1 MILDEHRKP
10 VPIGFDGEIYIGGA
24 GVASGYW
31 NNEALTAERFVPSP
45 FVEVPGKLY
54 RSGDRG
60 RLGDDGTISFVGRND
75 QQVKVRGYRIEP
87 GEVEAALLAVP
98 GVVDA
103 AVIAQPVV
111 NLEAM
116 EVRLSEMPAEMREAL
131 LADVERMEIDRSSAP
146 HLSIERAAFRLVL
159 EEATSDFI
167 KPPQESQRHWLL
179 SQAMTEFA
187 EDLEHLDKV
196 SRRFVG
202 GKRVYESGMQ
212 DVQQAALE
220 PSQIMEN
227 WQTPVMRAMAE
238 QVTAAHGDVLEVGFG
253 RGVSAEFIQ
262 ELGVRSH
269 TIVEVNDHSV
279 QAWFEPWRAR
289 HSDRDIRLFH
299 ARWEDCESE
308 LDLYDGIFFH
318 AFPLDEDEYVRT
330 VLRSV
335 TFAEHAFGPM
345 ARHLRPGGV
354 FTYLTTEIDS
364 FSRRHQRALFR
375 HFRSIELSVQK
386 VVVPPDTEDAWW
398 ADSMVIV
405 KATK

>member
-1 MILDEHRKP
+1 M
-10 VPIGFDGEIYIGGA
+10 
-24 GVASGYW
+24 
-31 NNEALTAERFVPSP
+31 
-45 FVEVPGKLY
+45 
-54 RSGDRG
+54 
-60 RLGDDGTISFVGRND
+60 
-75 QQVKVRGYRIEP
+75 
-87 GEVEAALLAVP
+87 
-98 GVVDA
+98 
-103 AVIAQPVV
+103 
-111 NLEAM
+111 
-116 EVRLSEMPAEMREAL
+116 
-131 LADVERMEIDRSSAP
+131 
-146 HLSIERAAFRLVL
+146 
-159 EEATSDFI
+159 
-167 KPPQESQRHWLL
+167 
-179 SQAMTEFA
+179 
-187 EDLEHLDKV
+187 
-196 SRRFVG
+196 
-202 GKRVYESGMQ
+202 
-212 DVQQAALE
+212 
-220 PSQIMEN
+220 
-227 WQTPVMRAMAE
+227 
-238 QVTAAHGDVLEVGFG
+238 
-253 RGVSAEFIQ
+253 
-262 ELGVRSH
+262 
-269 TIVEVNDHSV
+269 NDHSV